1 VKALATRVQDTT
13 VNLRIRQSPGPIEGD
28 RSHRFD
34 GTITHERV
42 EHIPGVLSS
51 PFAPMSLGKAAELLR
66 EDGTVINQKV
76 EGSNASW
83 LLRLE

>member
-1 VKALATRVQDTT
+1 
-13 VNLRIRQSPGPIEGD
+13 
-28 RSHRFD
+28 
-34 GTITHERV
+34 
-42 EHIPGVLSS
+42 
-51 PFAPMSLGKAAELLR
+51 MSLGKAAELLR